1 VRALLFVAL
10 ASTFCGTGQSAPQTP
25 TSPPGQPARDR
36 PGVTDT
42 AGHGRIRGRVTD
54 ATTGEGVPRALVRL
68 DGATPLATYTPAD
81 GSFEF
86 GDLPAGAYYLT
97 VSRAGYLANT
107 GRGIGR
113 SSAAAN
119 TRPGK

>member
-1 VRALLFVAL
+1 MLIALVGALLRA
-10 ASTFCGTGQSAPQTP
+10 AQSTPQAPV
-25 TSPPGQPARDR
+25 SPPGQPARDR

-97 VSRAGYLANT
+97 VSRAGYLSNT

-113 SSAAAN
+113 SSAAA
-119 TRPGK
+119 T